1 VIDDEVGLFGP
12 GSVTWRV
19 HADPMFAVAGLR
31 ALILQAL
38 HPIAMQAVDAHSL
51 YHEDVWGRLTRTA
64 EYVAVTTY
72 GTVGEALTAAA
83 RVRSVHSQVTGRT
96 ADGRPYAADDPAL
109 LAWVHC
115 CLVDSFLTLPLRSGL
130 ALTGA
135 EQDAYVR
142 EQVASAVL
150 MGLEPDAVP
159 RNRAELADYFTR
171 VRPEL
176 ACTPAARRAV
186 AVVIAPPL
194 PPAVALA
201 TPARPAWASVAGL
214 AFAALP
220 GWARRIYAIPEL
232 PGAAGLTDAATNL
245 GLHTLRGALRGVQ
258 AVVPPLREG
267 PHRKA
272 ARLRLSQ

>member
-1 VIDDEVGLFGP
+1 MIDDEVGLFGP

-115 CLVDSFLTLPLRSGL
+115 CLVDSFLTLPL
-130 ALTGA
+130 
-135 EQDAYVR
+135 
-142 EQVASAVL
+142 
-150 MGLEPDAVP
+150 
-159 RNRAELADYFTR
+159 
-171 VRPEL
+171 
-176 ACTPAARRAV
+176 
-186 AVVIAPPL
+186 
-194 PPAVALA
+194 
-201 TPARPAWASVAGL
+201 AG
-214 AFAALP
+214 
-220 GWARRIYAIPEL
+220 
-232 PGAAGLTDAATNL
+232 
-245 GLHTLRGALRGVQ
+245 
-258 AVVPPLREG
+258 
-267 PHRKA
+267 
-272 ARLRLSQ
+272 